1 MYLKKNKYIL
11 FKIQILIYTHNPQLA
26 VKHPSLSPLNPQ
38 VSASFSVGQLSYFS
52 HFHQPPHHR
61 FSSTTVVPESDDFA
75 SSSCRSIPSLA
86 GTWGIRTSRR
96 ASSTSPAI
104 PRWRV
109 LTLCNLDFSFSWV
122 LILSSS
128 PPFLL
133 H

>member
-38 VSASFSVGQLSYFS
+38 VSGSSSAGQLSLFF
-52 HFHQPPHHR
+52 HFHQPPYR
-61 FSSTTVVPESDDFA
+61 RSSLTTAVPEPDDST
-75 SSSCRSIPSLA
+75 SSSCRSIPSPM

-96 ASSTSPAI
+96 ASSTSPAT

-109 LTLCNLDFSFSWV
+109 LTLYNLYFSFSWV

-128 PPFLL
+128 SPLLL